1 MEIFGLQMMKIQVK
15 FADFL
20 FFSFILFFLLL
31 ASGCATTKISSRAPA
46 PKSWDEHKAKL
57 QAVQSWQMR
66 GRVSIKS
73 LDKAFDSLSANV
85 FWRQQ
90 DQFYDISLFGP
101 VGLGAI
107 KLLGQPGQT
116 VLTDNQNHQYKAESP
131 ESLMQQQLGWSLPVS
146 QLYYWVRGLPAPE
159 RIDQLYIS
167 PDNRLESLEQDGW
180 IITYQ
185 TYQYINHIWFPRKIV
200 LKAQNIK
207 VTLLVSNLLV
217 LG

>member
-1 MEIFGLQMMKIQVK
+1 MRKREVR

-31 ASGCATTKISSRAPA
+31 ASGCATTKVSSGAPA

-57 QAVQSWQMR
+57 QAVQSWQVR
-66 GRVSIKS
+66 GRVVIKS

-90 DQFYDISLFGP
+90 GQSYDIDLFGP

-107 KLLGQPGQT
+107 KLLGQTGQT
-116 VLTDNQNHQYKAESP
+116 VLTDNQNHQYRAESP

-159 RIDQLYIS
+159 AIDQFYIG

-180 IITYQ
+180 IIKYQ
-185 TYQYINHIWFPRKIV
+185 TYQYIDHIWFPRKII
-200 LKAQNIK
+200 LKTQNIK
-207 VTLLVSNLLV
+207 VTLLVSDMTV
-217 LG
+217 LTG